1 MSFHTRCPQ
10 WIASRSA
17 HRTVWRR
24 KGVRCYVANAV
35 NDPEW
40 FQLLR
45 TELLSRNP
53 IYQREDIDIV
63 HHTQLL
69 TTLEGFVPRNF
80 KKDALAHLLTHFN
93 LQVPSAQLLPDGTDP
108 LHSPGEPWVRR
119 MWAGGAVTLNP
130 DVHHEFN
137 AFSLQREVT
146 CLEHIKDVRLQG
158 EDDTAKIFMTIERRF
173 ASFNQLARQSGGLDV
188 HSYIL
193 QQVRDGVEWGDAL
206 LKEER
211 NLVFLKAK
219 TDVELMAIQAG
230 QTLAP
235 KYLARMHS
243 SIYHWSVTDLL
254 QHPGIPTSHTL

>member
-1 MSFHTRCPQ
+1 MRRYA
-10 WIASRSA
+10 AS
-17 HRTVWRR
+17 TIN
-24 KGVRCYVANAV
+24 G
-35 NDPEW
+35 PEW

-53 IYQREDIDIV
+53 IYQQEDIDIV

-69 TTLEGFVPRNF
+69 TTLEGFVPRNPE
-80 KKDALAHLLTHFN
+80 KDALAHLLTHFN

-119 MWAGGAVTLNP
+119 MWAGGAITLNP

-137 AFSLQREVT
+137 AFSLQRGVT
-146 CLEHIKDVRLQG
+146 CLERIKDVRLQG
-158 EDDTAKIFMTIERRF
+158 EDDAAKIFVTIERRF
-173 ASFNQLARQSGGLDV
+173 ALFNQLARQSGGSDV
-188 HSYIL
+188 RSYVL

-219 TDVELMAIQAG
+219 TDAEIMAIQAG

-235 KYLARMHS
+235 KYLARMHNS
-243 SIYHWSVTDLL
+243 VHDWSATDQL
-254 QHPGIPTSHTL
+254 QHPETPTSHRL